1 MQGLLQL
8 LHMADHPTR
17 GAKRSYKE
25 LQLGKLA
32 TALVPTYQGYK
43 STALF
48 NKTFLTMCIYRSSK
62 CSHEFGSSKQ
72 IIFKIEG

>member
-25 LQLGKLA
+25 LHLGNAA
-32 TALVPTYQGYK
+32 TALIPTCQGYK

-48 NKTFLTMCIYRSSK
+48 N
-62 CSHEFGSSKQ
+62 
-72 IIFKIEG
+72 